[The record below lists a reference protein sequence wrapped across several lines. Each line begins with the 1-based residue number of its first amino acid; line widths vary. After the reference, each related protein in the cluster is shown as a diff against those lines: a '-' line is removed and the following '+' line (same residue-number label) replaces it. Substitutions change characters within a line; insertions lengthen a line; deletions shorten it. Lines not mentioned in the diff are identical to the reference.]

1 MKIKDWPIVKE
12 KQIWVSY
19 EIATLLKSKG
29 FDKDCIYHF
38 KVSSTEP
45 EKHTNTPTFEVK
57 HQFGANH
64 NLMPTRVSAPVW
76 SQAIDWVYEKTSS
89 IITYNPTLTLDSL
102 YTNFETALKTL

>member
-29 FDKDCIYHF
+29 FDKGCIYHF

-45 EKHTNTPTFEVK
+45 EKHTHV
-57 HQFGANH
+57 
-64 NLMPTRVSAPVW
+64 
-76 SQAIDWVYEKTSS
+76 
-89 IITYNPTLTLDSL
+89 
-102 YTNFETALKTL
+102 